1 MIKPRIHS
9 LYRQFSTQAIAG
21 EQFETNASKSE
32 QSLPEVNSLQNWEYL
47 QLNVN
52 YYPREDTPMGF
63 SNNQDS
69 DVWKGLQSYLD
80 LLHKQGWIMIN
91 ETPLD
96 KGQFRTYHLK
106 RPVE

>member
-1 MIKPRIHS
+1 MKQTLQS
-9 LYRQFSTQAIAG
+9 Q
-21 EQFETNASKSE
+21 NK
-32 QSLPEVNSLQNWEYL
+32 SLPEVNSLQNWEYL

-80 LLHKQGWIMIN
+80 LLHKQGWIIIN
-91 ETPLD
+91 ETTFD